1 MHPGYFLAA
10 ALVAIEAGILA
21 WAASPDVDPAYRA
34 VYIDHTANCYPVEVS
49 GEYELGSTV
58 SFAQYGSS
66 RFRDT
71 ITRCGWR
78 DPARDGSWS
87 DGEVSMFRFRLD
99 PAPTDLA
106 LDLVI
111 WPYIVDGLVESQRI
125 VISVNEQPLTVMHL
139 DRDTLPYR
147 RVVIPRAAA
156 RPRDGVIEIAFDY
169 PDARSPSELG
179 LFEDRYR
186 YAAFLHSVRFDRIY
200 PPPR

>member
-71 ITRCGWR
+71 ITRCGW
-78 DPARDGSWS
+78 PALPNRRWS
-87 DGEVSMFRFRLD
+87 ISCSTRSTGRR
-99 PAPTDLA
+99 
-106 LDLVI
+106 
-111 WPYIVDGLVESQRI
+111 WPGR
-125 VISVNEQPLTVMHL
+125 T
-139 DRDTLPYR
+139 
-147 RVVIPRAAA
+147 
-156 RPRDGVIEIAFDY
+156 
-169 PDARSPSELG
+169 
-179 LFEDRYR
+179 
-186 YAAFLHSVRFDRIY
+186 
-200 PPPR
+200 